1 MFLNLLTEEEKHE
14 YLNLAAIAAHTN
26 GSLEEDEKELINA
39 YQREMGI
46 SDPVLDTDWSVY
58 SEEPIFRFFSASE
71 KSHKK
76 IVLFEIMGLLMSDS
90 SFDEAEKNF
99 VFRLSEAIGLSAAE
113 VDSISQ
119 LALQYLNL
127 VIEIADSLFVQ

>member
-1 MFLNLLTEEEKHE
+1 MFLNLLNEEEKHN
-14 YLNLAAIAAHTN
+14 YLNLAVIAAHTN
-26 GSLEEDEKELINA
+26 GSLEEDEKDLIKV

-58 SEEPIFRFFSASE
+58 SEESAFHFFSASE

-76 IVLFEIMGLLMSDS
+76 IVLFEIIGLLMCDS
-90 SFDEAEKNF
+90 SFDEAEKRF

-113 VDSISQ
+113 VDSVSQ
-119 LALQYLNL
+119 LASQYLNL
-127 VIEIADSLFVQ
+127 VIEIADNIFVQ